1 MKTSIDNLK
10 VLIESL
16 GEDWKTK
23 LDMYLKNEDVDLD
36 RKGKNSIED
45 FLQSCME
52 EIKDNKVSSLQ
63 RVEKKIDND
72 LLYKNLFG

>member
-45 FLQSCME
+45 FCRA
-52 EIKDNKVSSLQ
+52 VW
-63 RVEKKIDND
+63 KK
-72 LLYKNLFG
+72 

>member
-63 RVEKKIDND
+63 LSLIHI
-72 LLYKNLFG
+72 

>member
-63 RVEKKIDND
+63 RVEKK
-72 LLYKNLFG
+72 